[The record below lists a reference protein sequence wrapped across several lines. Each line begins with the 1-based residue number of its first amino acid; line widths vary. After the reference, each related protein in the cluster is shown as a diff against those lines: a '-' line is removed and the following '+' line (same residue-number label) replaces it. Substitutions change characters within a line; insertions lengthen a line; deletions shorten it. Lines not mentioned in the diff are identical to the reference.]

1 MSERS
6 DRALEAVRADRLVI
20 YSGALSMLFL
30 DDQAYPFKTNP
41 HFKAWAPILDNPD
54 CFIVY
59 SPGTRPILLF
69 HQPVDYWYKPPALP
83 TEFWVEHFDLR
94 PIASL
99 RSILVYAKNPSVHVR
114 PATISIYS
122 YPRNLPMSRPKKN
135 RKTQP
140 TTPPN
145 RRDQILADFA
155 TLRIREADIP
165 SRSKIVEQERGR
177 LYW

>member
-1 MSERS
+1 MQFASPMTTAKKNDLGALFVEHLQVMSERS
-6 DRALEAVRADRLVI
+6 ERALEAVRADRLVI

-83 TEFWVEHFDLR
+83 TEFWVGHFDLR
-94 PIASL
+94 PI
-99 RSILVYAKNPSVHVR
+99 
-114 PATISIYS
+114 
-122 YPRNLPMSRPKKN
+122 
-135 RKTQP
+135 
-140 TTPPN
+140 
-145 RRDQILADFA
+145 
-155 TLRIREADIP
+155 
-165 SRSKIVEQERGR
+165 
-177 LYW
+177 